1 MWLLQ
6 TVSLYASTCCI
17 SLASPEKQSQWD
29 LRVYIYFKEL
39 AHVIMPG
46 KSKSYRVG
54 QQVADQGRADAVVI
68 KLKLLT
74 EFPLI

>member
-1 MWLLQ
+1 
-6 TVSLYASTCCI
+6 
-17 SLASPEKQSQWD
+17 
-29 LRVYIYFKEL
+29 
-39 AHVIMPG
+39 MPG